1 MTGSALAPI
10 IIPIVALIALAAWL
24 AMIFYAEAHQG
35 HIRHGAASGPA
46 TTPGDERGQD
56 IRHELAPTG
65 SGPSRRAAIAADDG
79 ACERAPLEPSRRA
92 A

>member
-24 AMIFYAEAHQG
+24 AMIFYAEAHPG
-35 HIRHGAASGPA
+35 HIRHGASSGPG
-46 TTPGDERGQD
+46 TTPRDEPGQD

-65 SGPSRRAAIAADDG
+65 AGASRRAAIPADDRPG
-79 ACERAPLEPSRRA
+79 ERAPSEPIRA

>member
-24 AMIFYAEAHQG
+24 AMIFYAEAHPG
-35 HIRHGAASGPA
+35 HVRHGAASGSAA
-46 TTPGDERGQD
+46 TPTDGRGQD
-56 IRHELAPTG
+56 IRRELAPTG
-65 SGPSRRAAIAADDG
+65 AGPSRRAAIAAGDG
-79 ACERAPLEPSRRA
+79 AGERAPSEPSRRA